1 MDAQYTGNQI
11 AQLRKSLNLTQR
23 ELAEQL
29 HVTDKAVSKWERGV
43 NFPDLGLLEPLAA
56 ALGTTPAVLLGL
68 EQADQTETLSALAE
82 ISREQLE
89 EAKGD
94 LRIFSWGCVAVALL
108 LILVY
113 HLTQKRAVEVYYLLH
128 GMIFLLAHVGYWYLF
143 KYGEMK
149 KWEPAELGTFYGALL
164 PILIW
169 QGYMFLTGHSLTQWL
184 VWVLVGISCVFA
196 QVHFLQVMRPRFMQA
211 LPLLLSLGYAAWQLY
226 LGGLE
231 MAELIPAGCCLT
243 VLAAW
248 RWRKSRNRKIVQ

>member
-11 AQLRKSLNLTQR
+11 AQLRKKRNLTQR
-23 ELAEQL
+23 ELAEKL

-68 EQADQTETLSALAE
+68 EQADQSETLSALAE

-94 LRIFSWGCVAVALL
+94 LRIFSWGSVAVAVLMIFIYQL
-108 LILVY
+108 A
-113 HLTQKRAVEVYYLLH
+113 QKDAVEFHYLFRAV
-128 GMIFLLAHVGYWYLF
+128 IFTLAHIGYWYLF

-149 KWEPAELGTFYGALL
+149 KWEPAELGTFYGAAL

-169 QGYMFLTGHSLTQWL
+169 LVYMFLTGNSLAQWL
-184 VWVLVGISCVFA
+184 VWGLVGISCVFS

-211 LPLLLSLGYAAWQLY
+211 LPLILAVGYALWQLF
-226 LGGLE
+226 LGAFQL
-231 MAELIPAGCCLT
+231 AELIPAGCCLA
-243 VLAAW
+243 VLTAW
-248 RWRKSRNRKIVQ
+248 RWRRGRKGKVVR